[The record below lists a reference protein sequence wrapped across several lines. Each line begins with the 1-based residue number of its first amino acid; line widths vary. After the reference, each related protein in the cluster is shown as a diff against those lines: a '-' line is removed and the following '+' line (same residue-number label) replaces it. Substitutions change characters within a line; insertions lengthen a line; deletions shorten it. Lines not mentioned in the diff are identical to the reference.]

1 MVFEL
6 LQLFQPVFT
15 EEIAELVS
23 ILDGVN
29 TGEIFNQEVYTQSI
43 LERKL
48 KQVKYGILVEN
59 KVLVNNALLLQSIVD
74 KN

>member
-15 EEIAELVS
+15 EEVAELVS